1 MSKPAVYVQFLATLE
16 TEIQKHRIVR
26 HEKKHWVVLEGPNGH
41 RVAIKRSPRKLPR
54 IETTLDLPVELPE
67 VVEKIELNGRM
78 KTALVP
84 RPDVVRTAL
93 EMLADPKCPIPAPRR
108 GGGANAEVPDLADL
122 LAADAASEQEAA
134 DELEAE

>member
-16 TEIQKHRIVR
+16 TAVKAHGITV
-26 HEKKHWVVLEGPNGH
+26 HEKKHWVVLEGPNEH
-41 RVAIKRSPRKLPR
+41 RIAIKRSPRKLPR

-84 RPDVVRTAL
+84 RPDVVIAAI
-93 EMLADPKCPIPAPRR
+93 EMLADRNIKLPAAKR
-108 GGGANAEVPDLADL
+108 GGGAGAEVPDLADL